1 MAHIDRMREKLT
13 LNEHSISHVHTTDF
27 PGAYYG
33 YDDAWNFNKFKSNF
47 RVDIIDLVDNE
58 MHFDMIGI
66 DAAIA
71 NAFRRILLAE
81 VPTMAIDKVFMKYNT
96 SVIPDEVLAH
106 RIGLIPLKV
115 DSRMFEFQQDPQN
128 EDVKAN
134 EVIKFELNVTCEK
147 DPNAPKD
154 VNDPYLNCKNAK
166 VYSKDFKWLPM
177 NEQKDLFQDIRPLYE
192 DILIAKL
199 RPGQKIDM
207 EMHAVKGI
215 GKDHAKFSPVATA
228 SYRLMPEIVLKER
241 VTGKMAKELQRCF
254 SPGVIEV
261 FKNDQGKKEARV
273 VDPRRDTCSREVLRH
288 AHLKDLVTLGKVR
301 DHFIFSV
308 ESVAGVGPD
317 VLVMEAIKIMM
328 AKCRTFIKALDVEPE
343 TLDSE

>member
-1 MAHIDRMREKLT
+1 MNHIDDMREKLT
-13 LNEHSISHVHTTDF
+13 LNELSIANAHTTDF
-27 PGAYYG
+27 PGSYWG
-33 YDDAWNFNKFKSNF
+33 YDDAWNFDKFKAKF
-47 RVDIIDLVDNE
+47 RVDIIDMVENE

-81 VPTMAIDKVFMKYNT
+81 VPTMAIDKVFLKYNT

-115 DSRMFEFQQDPQN
+115 DSRMFEFQQDAQN
-128 EDVKAN
+128 EDVKSN

-147 DPNAPKD
+147 DPDAPKD
-154 VNDPYLNCKNAK
+154 VNDPYLMCKNAK
-166 VYSKDFKWLPM
+166 VYSKHFKWLPM
-177 NEQKDLFQDIRPLYE
+177 SEQKDLFQDIRPMYE
-192 DILIAKL
+192 DIIIAKL

-207 EMHAVKGI
+207 EMHAVKGV

-228 SYRLMPEIVLKER
+228 SYRLMPEITLLEP
-241 VTGKMAKELQRCF
+241 VTGKSAKELQRCF

-261 FKNDQGKKEARV
+261 IKNDQGKKEARV
-273 VDPRRDTCSREVLRH
+273 VDARRDACSREVLRH
-288 AHLKDLVTLGKVR
+288 AHLKDLVKLGKVR

-308 ESVAGVGPD
+308 ESVTGVEPD
-317 VLVMEAIKIMM
+317 VLVQESIKILMS
-328 AKCRTFIKALDVEPE
+328 KCRAFIKALEVEPE
-343 TLDSE
+343 QPDSE